1 MEKISFF
8 CYYSEMDNEPR
19 PFFFSFI
26 IPAHN
31 EEKYIGKTLEHINKL
46 AYPKSAFEVWVIENG
61 STDRTFDVAKK
72 FAGENTMILSA
83 PEKGVSKAKNFGMEK
98 ISPRSEWVI
107 FLDADAIVEENFL
120 SGLNKFLLS
129 NASKNLAIGTTS
141 IGPFENRDWY
151 ARIWFWLYDI
161 GHKYTETSY
170 TIQIMNAKLRD
181 KVRFDRELSLAE
193 DLKFIK
199 DCLLFGE
206 FFFWKTDTVRTSTRR
221 FDQIGWVT
229 LFATW
234 NWDAL
239 MWKFNKKKKEYPVIR

>member
-1 MEKISFF
+1 MEL
-8 CYYSEMDNEPR
+8 EPKSY
-19 PFFFSFI
+19 FFSFI

-31 EEKYIGKTLEHINKL
+31 EEKYIGRTLDCINKL

-72 FAGENTMILSA
+72 FAGENTMVLSA

-98 ISPRSEWVI
+98 ISSRSEWVI
-107 FLDADAIVEENFL
+107 FLDADAIVEKGFL
-120 SGLNKFLLS
+120 SGLNVFLRN

-161 GHKYTETSY
+161 GHRYTKTSY
-170 TIQIMNAKLRD
+170 TIQVMNAALRN
-181 KVRFDRELSLAE
+181 KVLFDRELTLAE

-199 DCLLFGE
+199 DCLSFGT
-206 FFFWKTDTVRTSTRR
+206 FFFWKTSTVRTSTRR
-221 FDQIGWVT
+221 FDRIGWVT
-229 LFATW
+229 LFITW
-234 NWDAL
+234 NWDAFI
-239 MWKFNKKKKEYPVIR
+239 WRFTKKKKDYPVIR